1 VVAVLKLAKSDLL
14 NLIDFFRMSGGL
26 KRIPRS
32 GWVEIGIDSPE
43 SVADHTFRT
52 AILCMIFSDLED
64 LDELKMLQ
72 MALIHDLP
80 EVITGDLT
88 PSERTSMAKRR
99 EEDAMK
105 ELLCLLPER
114 QKVKYANVW
123 REYEECKT
131 AEARAVR
138 QLEKLEMALQGKEYE
153 CTELT
158 KESLERFFKSAE
170 KAIVS
175 PTIKRLLS
183 YILGSHFERV

>member
-1 VVAVLKLAKSDLL
+1 VITVLKLAKSDLL
-14 NLIDFFRMSGGL
+14 NLVDFFRMSGRL

-32 GWVEIGIDSPE
+32 GWVNVGIDSPE

-52 AILCMIFSDLED
+52 AILCMIFSDLEG

-88 PSERTSMAKRR
+88 PSERTSMAKKR

-105 ELLCLLPER
+105 KLLCLLPER
-114 QKVKYANVW
+114 QRVKYGNVW

-131 AEARAVR
+131 AEAKAVR
-138 QLEKLEMALQGKEYE
+138 QLEKLEMALQAKEYE
-153 CTELT
+153 RAELT

-170 KAIVS
+170 KVIAS
-175 PTIKRLLS
+175 PTIKTLLS
-183 YILGSHFERV
+183 HILGSHFERV

>member
-1 VVAVLKLAKSDLL
+1 MLKLAKSDLL

-114 QKVKYANVW
+114 QRVKYANVW

-183 YILGSHFERV
+183 YISGSHFERV

>member
-1 VVAVLKLAKSDLL
+1 MLKLAKSDLL
-14 NLIDFFRMSGGL
+14 NLVDFFRMSGRL

-32 GWVEIGIDSPE
+32 GWVKVGIDSPE

-52 AILCMIFSDLED
+52 AILCMIFSDLEG
-64 LDELKMLQ
+64 LDALKMLQ

-88 PSERTSMAKRR
+88 PSERTNMAKKR

-105 ELLCLLPER
+105 KLLCLLPEKQR
-114 QKVKYANVW
+114 VKYENVW

-131 AEARAVR
+131 AEAKAVR
-138 QLEKLEMALQGKEYE
+138 QLEKLEMALQAKEYE
-153 CTELT
+153 GAELT
-158 KESLERFFKSAE
+158 KESLERFFKTAE